1 MVALNHQRIQ
11 RRLWDLE
18 RGPGGSLSR
27 DIAMDDHA
35 IVLDSDK
42 AGVFGLLPGR
52 VKPGSAEPDVERLPL
67 ARRATGVLE
76 RRRASHSFAVDP
88 TLINRAAV
96 VYTRF
101 LHAVAVQNLN
111 LIEAVHVDAGI
122 RLGGDAELQVQ
133 LHVAELLVRDVVGR
147 SSGRSV
153 GKTFGA
159 PVPGVRFAVPGVP
172 AFNGAPA
179 FAADP

>member
-1 MVALNHQRIQ
+1 MPQLYSLTGHATMRKKRGRWASLQRPDVDVPQTDGPMVALNHQRIQ

-18 RGPGGSLSR
+18 RGPGGSRSR

-111 LIEAVHVDAGI
+111 LIEAVQVDAGI
-122 RLGGDAELQVQ
+122 RLGGDAEFQV
-133 LHVAELLVRDVVGR
+133 
-147 SSGRSV
+147 
-153 GKTFGA
+153 
-159 PVPGVRFAVPGVP
+159 
-172 AFNGAPA
+172 
-179 FAADP
+179 